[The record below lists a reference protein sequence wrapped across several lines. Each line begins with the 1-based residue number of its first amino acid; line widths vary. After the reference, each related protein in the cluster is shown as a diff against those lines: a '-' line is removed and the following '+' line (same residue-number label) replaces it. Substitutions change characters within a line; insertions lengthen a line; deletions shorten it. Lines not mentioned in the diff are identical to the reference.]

1 MLNLV
6 YIYICIMA
14 GDWQELIQQFIAS
27 LPISLYK
34 VMEFD

>member
-27 LPISLYK
+27 LPIRLYN
-34 VMEFD
+34 VMQFN